1 MGNNSGLGSDW
12 RATRSNRGAT
22 AAPTSDLGDP
32 SWRATRPNDAY
43 VASLATTGAPG
54 WRPSR
59 AGS

>member
-12 RATRSNRGAT
+12 RASRSNRGST
-22 AAPTSDLGDP
+22 AAPTADLGDP
-32 SWRATRPNDAY
+32 SWRVQRPNDAFTEPP
-43 VASLATTGAPG
+43 ATTGAPG

>member
-12 RATRSNRGAT
+12 RATRSNRGST
-22 AAPTSDLGDP
+22 AAATSDLGDD
-32 SWRATRPNDAY
+32 WRMQRPKDAFIG
-43 VASLATTGAPG
+43 SLATTGEPG